1 MYTEKVGGAMGH
13 RMGSLTLSVGVGNDA
28 FLKPNSHP
36 ALCLGPDLPNL
47 ASQLLSQGYSTRNSK
62 MYVTAVSKLLI

>member
-28 FLKPNSHP
+28 FLKPNSQP
-36 ALCLGPDLPNL
+36 CLMSWARPTQPCKPIVISRL
-47 ASQLLSQGYSTRNSK
+47 
-62 MYVTAVSKLLI
+62 